1 MYYDFF
7 NLNEHPF
14 CLSTD
19 PRFLYLS
26 SGHSQAKA
34 YMEYAL
40 RNNDKLFILSG
51 EIGSG
56 KTLIIQDLLSNLDNS
71 VQLYKIHQTLLD
83 NVEFLQ
89 MLLREFGIKSFH
101 SGKVEL
107 IDQIYDFLV
116 QQYKNKKRVVLIVDE
131 AQNLKNEVLE
141 EVRLLLDLDYQGQKL
156 MSLFLVGQ
164 PELDHNID
172 QPEMEQLRQRA
183 RLRFHLDELDIDDTE
198 KYIIHRLCVA
208 GENHSVVI
216 ENDAYPII
224 QTYSGGRPRL
234 INVLMDHALTYAF
247 VEGIKTIGA
256 ETILKSVRELNWT
269 PFGELVE
276 EVQSTSD
283 TTYDQLDVSKK
294 IIVKKNGI
302 SKGEYPINKNRLNI
316 GRHGDNDIVLSEPRI
331 SRVHAQI
338 MINGDDIFIHDL
350 NSKNGTYTGSKRI
363 DVHPLVNG
371 DIITIAS
378 YELIFTDLEDE
389 MRDDTTDS
397 VNILQYPFSANHKN

>member
-56 KTLIIQDLLSNLDNS
+56 KSLIIQDNS
-71 VQLYKIHQTLLD
+71 VQVYKIHQTLLD
-83 NVEFLQ
+83 NIEFLQ

-101 SGKVEL
+101 SRKVEL

-116 QQYKNKKRVVLIVDE
+116 QQCKNKKRVVLIVDE

-164 PELDHNID
+164 PELDHKID

-216 ENDAYPII
+216 DKEAYPFI

-247 VEGIKTIGA
+247 VEGLKTISA
-256 ETILKSVRELNWT
+256 ENILKSVSELNWA
-269 PFGELVE
+269 PFGEPVDD
-276 EVQSTSD
+276 VHSTSD
-283 TTYDQLDVSKK
+283 TTHDQLVVSKK
-294 IIVKKNGI
+294 IVVRKNGI
-302 SKGEYPINKNRLNI
+302 CKGEYPINKSRLNI
-316 GRHGDNDIVLSEPRI
+316 GRHGDNDIVLGEPRI
-331 SRVHAQI
+331 SRIHAQI
-338 MINGDDIFIHDL
+338 MVNGDEIIIQDL
-350 NSKNGTYTGSKRI
+350 NSKNGTYTGSKKI
-363 DVHPLVNG
+363 DVYPMAKG
-371 DIITIAS
+371 DVITIAS
-378 YELIFTDLEDE
+378 FELTFTELDDE
-389 MRDDTTDS
+389 SRDDTTDS
-397 VNILQYPFSANHKN
+397 VNILQYPFSANLKN